1 MRLSSQPSSALPC
14 RGAAEHRGNKVAI
27 VYNQPV
33 PCSYV
38 GIGEDK
44 AVISILE
51 GVVAAHRALD
61 ELGYKVTIVP
71 LLPPVE
77 HARDLLKALDTDLVF
92 NLFEGFD
99 DRPKTEA
106 TIAGMMS
113 ELGFTYTGCSAAAL
127 ALGLDKAKV
136 KDLMRAHGI
145 NTPDYQVLTPETVSQ
160 FHLNFPCIVKPSRQD
175 ASHGLSADSVVS
187 DQASL
192 ERQVTGVSRAF
203 GGEALVEEFVD
214 GREFNVT
221 VMGNDEV
228 TVLPISEIVY
238 ELPPGMPRVLTY
250 AAKWEEDTPYF
261 DGTTVDCPAEIGVE
275 ESAMILQTAVAL
287 FRLVVKHGYARADMR
302 LDSEGKIQVL
312 EVNPNPDITPG
323 SGAARQASAASMT
336 YPQFI
341 EKLVSM
347 ARHKTTA

>member
-1 MRLSSQPSSALPC
+1 MNR
-14 RGAAEHRGNKVAI
+14 VAV

-61 ELGYKVTIVP
+61 ELGYQVTIVP

-77 HARDLLKALDTDLVF
+77 HARDILKVLDTDLIF

-106 TIAGMMS
+106 TVAGIMS
-113 ELGFTYTGCSAAAL
+113 ELGFTYTGCSPSAL

-136 KDLMRAHGI
+136 KDLLRSHGI
-145 NTPDYQVLTPETVSQ
+145 NTPNYQLLTPETVSR
-160 FHLNFPCIVKPSRQD
+160 FHLSFPCIVKPSRQD

-192 ERQVTGVSRAF
+192 ERQVSGICRAF

-214 GREFNVT
+214 GREFNMT
-221 VMGNDEV
+221 VMGNEEV
-228 TVLPISEIVY
+228 TALPISEIVY
-238 ELPPGMPRVLTY
+238 SLPPGMPRVLTY
-250 AAKWEEDTPYF
+250 AAKWEENTPYF
-261 DGTTVDCPAEIGVE
+261 DGTTVDCPAQIGTR
-275 ESAMILQTAVAL
+275 ESAMLLQTAVAV
-287 FRLVVKHGYARADMR
+287 FKLVVKHGYARVDMR
-302 LDSEGKIQVL
+302 LDSKGNVQVL
-312 EVNPNPDITPG
+312 EANPNPDITPG
-323 SGAARQASAASMT
+323 SGAARQAAAASMT

-347 ARHKTTA
+347 ALQKTAK